1 MANKLIIRNSV
12 EPQIETAETIT
23 NSGTYTH
30 FGIEK
35 AVGSNGGS
43 YETTFTDEKAIKY
56 VGVVDQ
62 TSAAAL
68 TDGTTA
74 FEGTATTSGT
84 EPSSSGVK
92 AFYVRY
98 DSTLGTV
105 ASVSVTFGSQVHAT
119 LSEGEAVC
127 IPLVSGALSSCK
139 IHTSAYSNGVH
150 EATVTVVLVGD

>member
-1 MANKLIIRNSV
+1 MANKLIIRNNL
-12 EPQIETAETIT
+12 EPQIDTSETVD
-23 NSGTYTH
+23 GKTYTH
-30 FGIEK
+30 FGIEQNT
-35 AVGSNGGS
+35 GNNGGS
-43 YETTFTDEKAIKY
+43 YETSFTDSKAIKY

-68 TDGTTA
+68 TDGQVA
-74 FEGTATTSGT
+74 FEGTATTTGT

-119 LSEGEAVC
+119 LSVGESVC

-139 IHTSAYSNGVH
+139 IHASAFDNGTH
-150 EATVTVVLVGD
+150 EATVTVVLIGD

>member
-1 MANKLIIRNSV
+1 MANKLIIRNNL
-12 EPQIETAETIT
+12 EPQIDTSETVD
-23 NSGTYTH
+23 GKTYTH
-30 FGIEK
+30 FGIEQNT
-35 AVGSNGGS
+35 GSQGGS
-43 YETTFTDEKAIKY
+43 YETTFTDSKAIKY

-68 TDGTTA
+68 TDGQVA
-74 FEGTATTSGT
+74 FEGTATTTGT

-119 LSEGEAVC
+119 LSVGESVC

-139 IHTSAYSNGVH
+139 IHASAFDNGTH
-150 EATVTVVLVGD
+150 EATVTVVLIGD

>member
-1 MANKLIIRNSV
+1 MANKLIIRNNL
-12 EPQIETAETIT
+12 EPQIDTSETVD
-23 NSGTYTH
+23 GKTYTH
-30 FGIEK
+30 FGIEQNT
-35 AVGSNGGS
+35 GNNGGS
-43 YETTFTDEKAIKY
+43 YETSFTDSKAIKY

-68 TDGTTA
+68 TGGQVA
-74 FEGTATTSGT
+74 FEGTATTTGT

-119 LSEGEAVC
+119 LSVGESVC

-139 IHTSAYSNGVH
+139 IHASA
-150 EATVTVVLVGD
+150 

>member
-1 MANKLIIRNSV
+1 MANKLIIRNHL
-12 EPQIETAETIT
+12 EPQIEAQETVG
-23 NSGTYTH
+23 SDTYTSYQ
-30 FGIEK
+30 IE
-35 AVGSNGGS
+35 VNTGSNGGS
-43 YETTFTDEKAIKY
+43 YETTFTNEKAIKY

-127 IPLVSGALSSCK
+127 IPLVNGALSSCK
-139 IHTSAYSNGVH
+139 IHASAYSDGVH

>member
-1 MANKLIIRNSV
+1 MANKLIIRNNL

-30 FGIEK
+30 FSIEK

-56 VGVVDQ
+56 VGVVDV

-68 TDGTTA
+68 TDGQVA

-84 EPSSSGVK
+84 EPSASGVK

-119 LSEGEAVC
+119 LSVGESVC

-139 IHTSAYSNGVH
+139 IHASAYSNGVN
-150 EATVTVVLVGD
+150 EATVTVVLIGD